1 MTCNFFALIVINLQ
15 GRLGAFMSF
24 ANEDQQNF
32 IGKLEKAQEVFREI
46 KEKAKRRLVIQHKN
60 RDAF

>member
-1 MTCNFFALIVINLQ
+1 
-15 GRLGAFMSF
+15 MSF